1 MPHSRPQNPI
11 PTGYAGRLRARM
23 GHERVMLPGVRAV
36 VLDNAQRVLLQRRM
50 DTGSWGLPG
59 GAVEIGETAL
69 QALRREVSEETGLQV
84 GSAHPL
90 ALHSGRTQ
98 AFQYPN
104 GDQVQCFAVSF
115 IVRDWSGIPTA
126 DGQEGSELRFWD
138 FNNLPENLVPIHR
151 ETLDACRRYTGQFIL
166 PEEDN
171 ESTNNKETKM
181 TKLPETILNA
191 WDAHEGPIVLT
202 TTDAEGVPNAIYATC
217 TGRFGEDRLVVA
229 DNYFDKTRRNAR
241 AGGIG
246 SILFMTAEGKAYQ
259 VKGRLEYHQEGPIFD
274 DMKKWNS
281 EKHPGHAALAVC
293 VETVYSGAE
302 KLV

>member
-36 VLDNAQRVLLQRRM
+36 VLDDAQRVLLQRRM
-50 DTGSWGLPG
+50 DTGSRCRVCRKLERRPCR
-59 GAVEIGETAL
+59 L
-69 QALRREVSEETGLQV
+69 CREVSEETGLQV

-171 ESTNNKETKM
+171 ESTHNKETKM

-259 VKGRLEYHQEGPIFD
+259 VRPPGISPGRPDLD

-281 EKHPGHAALAVC
+281 EKHPTCALAVC
-293 VETVYSGAE
+293 GDGLFRAE